1 MDSSLDLHAPI
12 VTLIFLWVLD
22 LAYFSYDQLQKIN
35 VFSIEIERADADGSN
50 STRIMIRALM
60 GEMFSAISLSLK
72 IISIL
77 FFAVVYNNIDDE
89 SFVLVL
95 QKYSGRL
102 AMTSDFFGLATVAS
116 FAFLLMITAYTY
128 CRASS
133 KKSTNKTAA
142 PCDRCELKVPLLRD
156 NGDDISPRMAI
167 AAIGV

>member
-1 MDSSLDLHAPI
+1 MDSSLDLHGPI
-12 VTLIFLWVLD
+12 VVLISLWVLD
-22 LAYFSYDQLQKIN
+22 LAYFSYDQYQKLNIL
-35 VFSIEIERADADGSN
+35 IKKIERAEADGLN
-50 STRIMIRALM
+50 VTRIIIRNLV
-60 GEMFSAISLSLK
+60 GEVFSAIALSLK
-72 IISIL
+72 IVSIL

-102 AMTSDFFGLATVAS
+102 AMTSNFFGLATVAS

-128 CRASS
+128 CCASS

-142 PCDRCELKVPLLRD
+142 PCGRCELKVPLLQD
-156 NGDDISPRMAI
+156 NGDDISPRMAV